1 MQEAETPVTGEV
13 PPKILQ
19 AIREDLRKR
28 LGIEDPQ
35 APQLVRG
42 QSVTWSDGSL
52 GCPKPGQS
60 YTQAL
65 VSGYWVV
72 FEFEGREYDYRASER
87 GYFILCDSPTRV
99 TDPLPSESR

>member
-87 GYFILCDSPTRV
+87 GYFILCDSPAFAS
-99 TDPLPSESR
+99 DPLPSKSR

>member
-1 MQEAETPVTGEV
+1 MEEEETPVTGEV

-19 AIREDLRKR
+19 AIREDLGKR

-35 APQLVRG
+35 VPQLVRA

-52 GCPKPGQS
+52 GCPRPGQM

-65 VSGYWVV
+65 VPGYWVV
-72 FEFEGREYDYRASER
+72 LEHEDREYDYRASER
-87 GYFILCDSPTRV
+87 GYFILCDSPGRV
-99 TDPLPSESR
+99 TDPLPSETR